1 MNSVLT
7 CACWRFWPEGSRRRL
22 LPLPERPSR
31 HIEPPGFKWLR
42 GFEIYPPFTARLTVG
57 RAVGG
62 LALLAASILLM
73 WTQTTNPFLYFQ
85 F

>member
-1 MNSVLT
+1 MFGLSGAGAAADAV
-7 CACWRFWPEGSRRRL
+7 AG
-22 LPLPERPSR
+22 PLYTTYHAGMLALAAVVVFGMPNT
-31 HIEPPGFKWLR
+31 WA
-42 GFEIYPPFTARLTVG
+42 FTARISVA